1 MTEDG
6 YKFTCLGYK
15 PASNGEVYQYI
26 LAITDVNDEEVETLA
41 VTPREIA
48 SHRSMKRILLGK
60 NVIYMPT
67 KQEHDQMF
75 SEIFAKPPR
84 VISTR

>member
-26 LAITDVNDEEVETLA
+26 LAITGVDEEVETLA

-48 SHRSMKRILLGK
+48 SHHSMTRILLGK

-67 KQEHDQMF
+67 KKEHDQMLG
-75 SEIFAKPPR
+75 EIFAKPPC
-84 VISTR
+84 VIGTL